1 MKVPRVGI
9 GPVARPYLKCCSTD
23 IPIRI
28 GVEWVD
34 VTTVAG
40 DHAVKPGR
48 YHPLYLYNLAS
59 QRNQDVE
66 FDDPFP

>member
-1 MKVPRVGI
+1 M
-9 GPVARPYLKCCSTD
+9 
-23 IPIRI
+23 
-28 GVEWVD
+28 D

-40 DHAVKPGR
+40 DHAVKPGC